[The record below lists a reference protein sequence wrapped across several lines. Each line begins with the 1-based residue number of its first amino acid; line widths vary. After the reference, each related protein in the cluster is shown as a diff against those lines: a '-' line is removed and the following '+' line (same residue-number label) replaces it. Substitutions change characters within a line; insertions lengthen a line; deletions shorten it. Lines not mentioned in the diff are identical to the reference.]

1 MSEELHARVAEKL
14 EEVGPA
20 VAMALEIKIDNY
32 FDVVRGLIDDFAA
45 KKGLI
50 TIYITASVPASAL
63 NGALQALE
71 VNTNGLMFVDCVSHS
86 LIGAIQ
92 RNENT
97 VYVESPTMLE
107 NIILKIE
114 YFYRIAEERKMVVV
128 IDSFNSFAM
137 SNESKI
143 LSEFMTVLMTSLKA
157 KEAYPIILTIPEQLK
172 PELREMLTMVCDMI
186 IPLS

>member
-32 FDVVRGLIDDFAA
+32 FDVVRGIIDDFAA

-50 TIYITASVPASAL
+50 TVYITASVPSSAL

-86 LIGAIQ
+86 LMGSIQ
-92 RNENT
+92 RIENT
-97 VYVESPTMLE
+97 AYVESPTMLE
-107 NIILKIE
+107 NIILKVE
-114 YFYRIAEERKMVVV
+114 YFSRIAEGRKMVVV

-137 SNESKI
+137 SSEHKM
-143 LSEFMTVLMTSLKA
+143 LSEFLTVLMTSLKA
-157 KEAYPIILTIPEQLK
+157 KEAYPIVLTIPDQLK
-172 PELREMLTMVCDMI
+172 PDLKEMLTMVCDVI
-186 IPLS
+186 VPLS